1 MAGRP
6 TEYKPEFLDI
16 IIAVGEEGGSA
27 VERCVAIGVSRATYY
42 NWINPTNEYYNE
54 DFHKAHEEAELRC
67 EAWWE
72 KAGRL
77 GMVEVKDGP
86 KLNGN
91 IYRLHMQNRFG
102 WSEKQQQEV
111 KTDTSVTLTF
121 GDAEGGK

>member
-6 TEYKPEFLDI
+6 SEYKPEFLDI

-42 NWINPTNEYYNE
+42 NWINPSSEYYNE

-102 WSEKQQQEV
+102 WSEKREETQTVTV
-111 KTDTSVTLTF
+111 KARVRIGG
-121 GDAEGGK
+121 GDDE